1 MLEEILFKIIHYS
14 LVISLAALLS
24 ISYPTYGSADSLW
37 KNSKSQASK
46 MLFTDTKATFVGDI
60 VTIIISEQSTSG
72 FENGSKH
79 EKKSNVL
86 SSITNLLFPAA
97 TATDSDTDALY
108 QNRQYTGS
116 RAGMHNGTLPS
127 SKWDATQKF
136 EGDGTVD
143 TKSSLEA
150 KIAARVIAVLE
161 NDHLLLEG
169 KKTVRVGQE
178 EQTFILS
185 GIARREDIGPDN
197 TIQSQYLAN
206 AKIQVD
212 EKGPVMQSQKK
223 GVLTKLWEFIGL
235 Y

>member
-97 TATDSDTDALY
+97 APPASTDTL
-108 QNRQYTGS
+108 NENKRYTGS
-116 RAGMHNGTLPS
+116 RAGMHNGKLPS

-161 NDHLLLEG
+161 NNHLLLEG
-169 KKTVRVGQE
+169 KKTVKVGQE

-185 GIARREDIGPDN
+185 GIARKEDIGPDN
-197 TIQSQYLAN
+197 TIESQYLAN
-206 AKIQVD
+206 AKIQVE